1 MMDLSRSLFLV
12 VEGIDGAGKTTQV
25 QLLKQALERDGESPV
40 VSKEPTN
47 GAWGKLIKES
57 AASGRLS
64 LEEELNA
71 FIEDRKEHV
80 ATLIRPSLEAGK
92 IVILD
97 RYFYSTIAYQGAR
110 GVNVGEIRALM
121 ESQFPIPDAV
131 FILDVDPAV
140 GVHRI
145 AHLRG
150 EQPNL
155 FENRDDLARA
165 RAIFNSVHGPTVH
178 HVDGGMAIEAVH
190 GRIMELLM
198 QGALKKGALL

>member
-1 MMDLSRSLFLV
+1 MADPSSSVFIV

-25 QLLKQALERDGESPV
+25 RLLKEALERAGESPV

-47 GAWGKLIKES
+47 GPWGQRIKES
-57 AASGRLS
+57 AATGRFS
-64 LEEELNA
+64 LEEELHA

-80 ATLIRPSLEAGK
+80 ATLIRPSLDARK

-110 GVNVGEIRALM
+110 GADVAEIRALM

-131 FILDVDPAV
+131 FILDVDPAT

-165 RAIFNSVHGPTVH
+165 RAIFNSLTGPTVH
-178 HVDGGMAIEAVH
+178 HINGALPIDDVH
-190 GRIMELLM
+190 TRIMEVLSK
-198 QGALKKGALL
+198 GALKKGVLQ